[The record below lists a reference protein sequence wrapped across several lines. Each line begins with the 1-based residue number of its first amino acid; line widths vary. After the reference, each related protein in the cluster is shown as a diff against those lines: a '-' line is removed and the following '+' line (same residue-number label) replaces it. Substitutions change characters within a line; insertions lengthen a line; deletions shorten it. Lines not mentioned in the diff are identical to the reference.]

1 MKNFFDETLPKAQLT
16 EEKSVF
22 AKSTANMNP
31 TPEEERSTLVND
43 QEIPKIVKTIEPPPE
58 RSKGASSP
66 QQ

>member
-31 TPEEERSTLVND
+31 TPGEERRALVTD
-43 QEIPKIVKTIEPPPE
+43 QEIN
-58 RSKGASSP
+58 SSGR
-66 QQ
+66 